1 MPSTPPGRRISG
13 MCACSTPGPSGRA
26 GHAARAAYSSP
37 AWSWRWP
44 ASLRSAARSPTC
56 SSPGSSGSMRAMFTW
71 LRPLALL
78 LALATLLILALSGPG
93 VRFNLFSYR
102 IGLDMFRNWAF
113 YAALAT
119 GAVALLALLIPSV
132 RRRGVVLPV
141 LVLLIALAALYASF
155 AFQSRA
161 RSHPPINDITTDMQD
176 PPAYMT
182 TARAYPGAEMA
193 RQQRAA
199 YPDIVP
205 VTLPMPPAQAFAKA
219 LAVAEAMGWE
229 VVGRDAAGGRIEAV
243 DSTKWFGFK
252 DDIAI
257 RVRAAD
263 AGSRVDVRSKSRV
276 GRGDLGTNAQR
287 IRAYVER
294 LK

>member
-1 MPSTPPGRRISG
+1 ML
-13 MCACSTPGPSGRA
+13 A
-26 GHAARAAYSSP
+26 
-37 AWSWRWP
+37 
-44 ASLRSAARSPTC
+44 
-56 SSPGSSGSMRAMFTW
+56 W
-71 LRPLALL
+71 LRPLAAL
-78 LALATLLILALSGPG
+78 LALATLLILVLSGPG

-102 IGLDMFRNWAF
+102 IGLDLFRIWSF
-113 YAALAT
+113 YAAIAT
-119 GAVALLALLIPSV
+119 AAVALLALVIAPV
-132 RRRGVVLPV
+132 RRRGVVLPIV
-141 LVLLIALAALYASF
+141 ALLIGLAALYPSH

-161 RSHPPINDITTDMQD
+161 RSHPPINDITTDTQD

-182 TARAYPGAEMA
+182 TARAYPGADMA

-199 YPDIVP
+199 YPDITP

-219 LAVAEAMGWE
+219 LAAAEAMGWE
-229 VVGRDAAGGRIEAV
+229 VVGRDADAGRIEAV

-263 AGSRVDVRSKSRV
+263 AGSRVDIRSKSRV

>member
-1 MPSTPPGRRISG
+1 ML
-13 MCACSTPGPSGRA
+13 A
-26 GHAARAAYSSP
+26 
-37 AWSWRWP
+37 
-44 ASLRSAARSPTC
+44 
-56 SSPGSSGSMRAMFTW
+56 W
-71 LRPLALL
+71 LRPLAAL
-78 LALATLLILALSGPG
+78 LALATLVILALSGPG

-102 IGLDMFRNWAF
+102 TGLDLFRNWSF
-113 YAALAT
+113 YAAIAA
-119 GAVALLALLIPSV
+119 GAVALLVLLIAPL
-132 RRRGVVLPV
+132 RRRGVLLPIA
-141 LVLLIALAALYASF
+141 VLLIALAALYPSY
-155 AFQSRA
+155 AFTSRA

-182 TARAYPGAEMA
+182 AARPYPGADMA

-199 YPDIVP
+199 YPDILP
-205 VTLPMPPAQAFAKA
+205 VMLPMPPAQAFAKA
-219 LAVAEAMGWE
+219 LAAAEAMGWE
-229 VVGRDAAGGRIEAV
+229 VVGRDGASGRIEAV

-263 AGSRVDVRSKSRV
+263 SGSRIDIRSKSRL